1 MNLLKIAWR
10 NIWRNKVRSS
20 TVIASVVVGL
30 MAGVFAAALVE
41 GMMHGR
47 FENFIE
53 KEISHLQVHQP
64 DFIEQ
69 PEVPH
74 FIQTPL
80 EALEKIDAVAGVKSV
95 TARSRAQAM
104 IASASYTAG
113 VTLNGIIPDREEQTT
128 GFSSNIIEGNYLEAG
143 DRNSIVIGRALAN
156 KMNVAIGSRVVLTF
170 QDATNEMVAAAFT
183 VKGIF
188 ATYYAR
194 YDESTAFV
202 PIDYLNEQLQLGA
215 YFHEIA
221 VLANDMEV
229 VQEVKEELVVLF
241 PSDKVR
247 TWNEISPELEYWV
260 ELGGIFSY
268 IFVIVLML
276 GLAFGLLN
284 TMLMAVFERTREIG
298 MLMAI
303 GMSKRKVFFMIVFET
318 FILSSIGTVISIAG
332 SVALI
337 QWLSERGIDLS
348 AFSDVMQE
356 IGFETLIYP
365 YLGGSFYVFLP
376 IIVLTIS
383 LLAAIYPAL
392 KALRL
397 NPSDAVRK

>member
-1 MNLLKIAWR
+1 MNLVKIAWR
-10 NIWRNKVRSS
+10 NIWRNKVRSG

-53 KEISHLQVHQP
+53 KEISHLQVHHP
-64 DFIEQ
+64 EFIEQ
-69 PEVPH
+69 PEVPL

-80 EALEKIDAVAGVKSV
+80 SVLEQVDGISGVKSV

-104 IASASYTAG
+104 IASATYTAG

-128 GFSSNIIEGNYLEAG
+128 GFSANVIEGEFLAAG
-143 DRNSIVIGRALAN
+143 DKNSMLIGKALAS
-156 KMNVAIGSRVVLTF
+156 KLNVGIGSRVVLTF
-170 QDATNEMVAAAFT
+170 QDAENEMVAAAFT

-188 ATYYAR
+188 ETYYAR

-202 PIDYLNEQLQLGA
+202 PLDYLSEQLQLGD

-221 VLANDMEV
+221 VLASSMDEV
-229 VQEVKEELVVLF
+229 QDVKKEVALLF
-241 PSDKVR
+241 PNDKVR

-260 ELGGIFSY
+260 ELGGVFSY

-284 TMLMAVFERTREIG
+284 TMLMSVFERTREIG

-303 GMSKRKVFFMIVFET
+303 GMSKRTVFFMIVFET
-318 FILSSIGTVISIAG
+318 FILSIIGTVISIAG

-337 QWLSERGIDLS
+337 RWLSERGIDLS

-365 YLGGSFYVFLP
+365 YLAGSFYVFLP
-376 IIVLTIS
+376 IIVLLIS

-397 NPSDAVRK
+397 NPSEAVRK

>member
-1 MNLLKIAWR
+1 MNLIKIAWR

-20 TVIASVVVGL
+20 TVITSVVVGL
-30 MAGVFAAALVE
+30 MAGIFAAALVE
-41 GMMHGR
+41 GMMLGR

-69 PEVPH
+69 PEVPY
-74 FIQTPL
+74 FIQESITS
-80 EALEKIDAVAGVKSV
+80 LEKIDAIEGVKSV

-104 IASASYTAG
+104 IASATYTAG
-113 VTLNGIIPDREEQTT
+113 VTLNGVLPEREEQTT
-128 GFSSNIIEGNYLEAG
+128 GFSSNIIEGEYLDKDDKNA
-143 DRNSIVIGRALAN
+143 VLIGKALAN
-156 KMNVAIGSRVVLTF
+156 KMNVNIGSRIVLTF
-170 QDATNEMVAAAFT
+170 QDAENEMVAAAFT

-188 ATYYAR
+188 ETYYAR

-202 PIDYLNEQLQLGA
+202 PLTYLNEHLQLGDS
-215 YFHEIA
+215 FHEIA
-221 VLANDMEV
+221 VLAKDMDV
-229 VQEVKEELVVLF
+229 VQDLKKELSLLF
-241 PSDKVR
+241 PNDKVR
-247 TWNEISPELEYWV
+247 SWNEISPELEYWV
-260 ELGGIFSY
+260 ELGGVFSY

-303 GMSKRKVFFMIVFET
+303 GMSKRKVFFMIVYET
-318 FILSSIGTVISIAG
+318 FMLSIIGTIISIIGSSI
-332 SVALI
+332 LI
-337 QWLSERGIDLS
+337 RWLSERGIDLS

-356 IGFETLIYP
+356 LGFETLIYP
-365 YLGGSFYVFLP
+365 YLAGSFYIFLP
-376 IIVLTIS
+376 IIVLIIS
-383 LLAAIYPAL
+383 LFAAIYPAI